1 MIFTYNDLK
10 FWLEDADLLP
20 QSYWDAL
27 EDYDPDNKNS
37 DEILAKWLGFA
48 HVADFYEYEMQIT
61 YVEESYNE
69 DGYTNTTAYPTSN
82 IINPP
87 TKMDMQL
94 YYKWINWA
102 TSVAADEY

>member
-37 DEILAKWLGFA
+37 DEILAKWLGYV
-48 HVADFYEYEMQIT
+48 HVADFYNYEMDIT
-61 YVEESYNE
+61 YVEETYNE
-69 DGYTNTTAYPTSN
+69 DGYTNTVAYPKTCIYGEVPKLN
-82 IINPP
+82 ED
-87 TKMDMQL
+87 T
-94 YYKWINWA
+94 YAKWMNWA
-102 TSVAADEY
+102 TTVASEE

>member
-61 YVEESYNE
+61 YIEESYNE
-69 DGYTNTTAYPTSN
+69 DGYTNTTAYPTTS
-82 IINPP
+82 IYRDIPSLA
-87 TKMDMQL
+87 DDI
-94 YYKWINWA
+94 YIKWMNWA
-102 TSVAADEY
+102 TTVASEE